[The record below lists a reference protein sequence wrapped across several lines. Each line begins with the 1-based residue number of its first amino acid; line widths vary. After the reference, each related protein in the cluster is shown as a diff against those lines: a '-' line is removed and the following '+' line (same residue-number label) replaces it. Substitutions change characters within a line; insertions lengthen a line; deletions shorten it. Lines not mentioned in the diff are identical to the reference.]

1 MTPKELDVIKNNSNA
16 WCLPDS
22 GARQTFASGSVRDT
36 QENKGRY
43 DLLPFTA
50 LERIAIH
57 TEHGAKKYG
66 DRNWEKGQPVSR
78 YINSAIRHITKFCMG
93 RTDEDHLAAA
103 IWNLMCIMHTM
114 HEIENKNLPVELGE
128 HYERRLHWGEQCREK
143 ESHEC
148 TQDSQKGEKT
158 TGDRNAQK
166 GDDIR

>member
-22 GARQTFASGSVRDT
+22 GARQTFTSGSVRDT

-43 DLLPFTA
+43 DLLPFCA

-78 YINSAIRHITKFCMG
+78 YLNSAIRHITKYCMG
-93 RTDEDHLAAA
+93 RKDEDHLAAA
-103 IWNLMCIMHTM
+103 CWNLMSAMWTM
-114 HEIENKNLPVELGE
+114 QEIENKNLPIELGE
-128 HYERRLHWGEQCREK
+128 HYERRLHWGQQCGEK
-143 ESHEC
+143 EQNVT
-148 TQDSQKGEKT
+148 TQNCKKGET
-158 TGDRNAQK
+158 VTGNLHA
-166 GDDIR
+166 